1 MSIFSNYKK
10 LTISPLQIVFFAI
23 IAAVFAEEMKM
34 DDEMKNDEPIEMP
47 EPAKFPPGVDEK
59 LCPGI

>member
-1 MSIFSNYKK
+1 M
-10 LTISPLQIVFFAI
+10 FFAI

-34 DDEMKNDEPIEMP
+34 DDEMKKDEPIEMP